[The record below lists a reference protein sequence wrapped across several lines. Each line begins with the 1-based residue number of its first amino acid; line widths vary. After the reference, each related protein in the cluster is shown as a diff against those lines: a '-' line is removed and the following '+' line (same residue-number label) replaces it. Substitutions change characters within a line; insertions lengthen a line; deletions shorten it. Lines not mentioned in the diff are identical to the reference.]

1 MRAIF
6 IKEIDKL
13 NNVNIDLAFAPL
25 DPRQE
30 EWYGLGIDEL
40 LSRAKINYLFP
51 CIFGNSQR

>member
-30 EWYGLGIDEL
+30 EVWPWY
-40 LSRAKINYLFP
+40 R
-51 CIFGNSQR
+51 